1 MKTPVRLLNI
11 NSLERAAAEMERVGV
26 DPVGIDIMAPKQF
39 HYNFKVAGLKPAQAN
54 VLKQDALSIGAEAA
68 VARGAAS
75 CSIETSDAI
84 LSGTA
89 RQLDLLIEK
98 LAIQSFDLP
107 EVALALRR
115 ALTNTGRRSFVIAGR
130 SRLMEVGG
138 RTLIMG
144 ILNATPDSFSDGG
157 RNFEKDK
164 AIEHG
169 LRMASDG
176 ADWVDVGGESTRPGA
191 GPVPVEEE
199 LRRVV
204 PVVAALAAN
213 GVTVSI
219 DTMKAAVAKAALE
232 AGAEI
237 VNDVSAL
244 GMDAAMA
251 GVCREYNAPV
261 ILMHMRADPRTMQY
275 DVEYEDIMA
284 SVFAYLA
291 ERMAY
296 AADRGI
302 GANKIIL
309 DPGIGF
315 GKDAGGNLALI
326 RNLAEFK
333 SLGRPLLVGASR
345 KSFIGRITGE
355 EVSGRLSGTIAAHT
369 AAILNGANIVRAHDV
384 AAARSAAMVAD
395 AIMREAANSPI

>member
-1 MKTPVRLLNI
+1 M
-11 NSLERAAAEMERVGV
+11 ERAGV

-39 HYNFKVAGLKPAQAN
+39 HYNFKVTGLGPAQAN
-54 VLKQDALSIGAEAA
+54 VLKQEALSIGAEAA
-68 VARGAAS
+68 VAKGAAA
-75 CSIETSDAI
+75 CSIEASDAI

-89 RQLDLLIEK
+89 RQFDLLIEK
-98 LAIQSFDLP
+98 LAVQSFNLP
-107 EVALALRR
+107 EVALALRG
-115 ALTNTGRRSFVIAGR
+115 ALANFGKKSFVVAGR
-130 SRLMEVGG
+130 SRLMEVGS

-157 RNFEKDK
+157 QTFEKEK

-169 LRMASDG
+169 LRMAAEG
-176 ADWVDVGGESTRPGA
+176 ADWVDVGGESTRPQA
-191 GPVPVEEE
+191 EPVPVEEE
-199 LRRVV
+199 IRRVV
-204 PVVAALAAN
+204 PVVEALAAE

-232 AGAEI
+232 AGAEL

-244 GMDAAMA
+244 GMDVSMA

-284 SVFAYLA
+284 SVFAYLS
-291 ERMAY
+291 ERMEY
-296 AADRGI
+296 AVSHGI
-302 GANKIIL
+302 GENKIIL

-315 GKDAGGNLALI
+315 GKDTGGNLALI
-326 RNLAEFK
+326 RNLAELK

-355 EVSGRLSGTIAAHT
+355 PVSGRLGGTIAAHT
-369 AAILNGANIVRAHDV
+369 AAILNGANIIRAHDV

-395 AIMREAANSPI
+395 AIMREAANPTL